1 MFSFPNQTRV
11 YLAVQPVDMRKSF
24 NGLWT
29 EASTQLKEDP
39 LSGALFVFA
48 NKRRDRLKILYW
60 DGSGAWVFAKR
71 LEEGRFSWPIGSSDT
86 KLSMTPQA
94 LSMLIGGIELKDG
107 HKKAWYER

>member
-1 MFSFPNQTRV
+1 MFSFPSQTRV

-24 NGLWT
+24 NGLWA
-29 EASTQLKEDP
+29 EASEQLKEDP
-39 LSGALFVFA
+39 FSGALFVFA

-71 LEEGRFSWPIGSSDT
+71 LEKGRFSWPSGSSGT
-86 KLSMTPQA
+86 KLSMAPQV
-94 LSMLIGGIELKDG
+94 LSLMLEGVQLKDG

>member
-11 YLAVQPVDMRKSF
+11 YLAVHPVDMRKSF
-24 NGLWT
+24 NGLWA
-29 EASTQLKEDP
+29 EASVQLKEDP
-39 LSGALFVFA
+39 FSGALFVFA

-60 DGSGAWVFAKR
+60 DGSGAWIFAKR
-71 LEEGRFSWPIGSSDT
+71 LEKGRLSWPIGSNDT

>member
-1 MFSFPNQTRV
+1 MFSFPSQTRV

-24 NGLWT
+24 NGLWA

-39 LSGALFVFA
+39 FSGALFVFA

-71 LEEGRFSWPIGSSDT
+71 LEEGRFSWPIGSDDT